1 MDSRIKELGKDQRI
15 ALARIVY
22 DLIMADKIIDD
33 DEVVKFAKLFGEDEN
48 RTLFHQAQ
56 ELSFAKAV
64 KLLSQP
70 GGDEKTA

>member
-48 RTLFHQAQ
+48 RTLFSPSSGV
-56 ELSFAKAV
+56 ELCKGYQIVVSAR
-64 KLLSQP
+64 
-70 GGDEKTA
+70 

>member
-33 DEVVKFAKLFGEDEN
+33 DEVVKFA
-48 RTLFHQAQ
+48 
-56 ELSFAKAV
+56 
-64 KLLSQP
+64 
-70 GGDEKTA
+70 

>member
-48 RTLFHQAQ
+48 RTLFT
-56 ELSFAKAV
+56 
-64 KLLSQP
+64 KLRS
-70 GGDEKTA
+70 